1 MDTGMEMDGAGRT
14 TLGRRT
20 FLAMAAAA
28 GAATF
33 LVANGSQVAAAVAGA
48 NKKILWLR
56 GTGCGGCTASFLNGG
71 NPDVLAAVKS
81 ISVDLTYQEGLMGLQ
96 GIFNDDA
103 PMDSPDHDANSLR
116 KNTIS
121 AGGYVLVIEGAI
133 PNGPDGSGRYCMIGG
148 DTLKSI
154 LKDAAA
160 SADAIVAVGTCAAYG
175 GISAAGRS
183 VTDAR
188 GVAFTGSSRFKGIL
202 GELGIKRDVINVP
215 GCPMHPDWLLLTLAD
230 VVTGAD
236 VPTDEYQRPVAFFP
250 SDPVHVSCSRR
261 GYYDVG
267 RRDGNFAEGHCLYG
281 MGCKGP
287 VSYADCPTRRWNG
300 GVNMCTQAG
309 GLCIACAEPGF
320 PDAFSPFFSRLEGRS
335 ILPGIDVD
343 PGAKII
349 LGAAVL
355 GAGLH
360 AVKRLA
366 IGESDREE
374 EPGKEKGKR
383 GL

>member
-1 MDTGMEMDGAGRT
+1 
-14 TLGRRT
+14 
-20 FLAMAAAA
+20 MAAAA
-28 GAATF
+28 GAAAF
-33 LVANGSQVAAAVAGA
+33 LAANAPQVAAAVAGA

-56 GTGCGGCTASFLNGG
+56 GAGCGGCTASFLNGG
-71 NPDVLAAVKS
+71 NPDVLAAMKS
-81 ISVDLTYQEGLMGLQ
+81 ISVELTYQEGLMAQQ
-96 GIFNDDA
+96 GIFIDGSPLNA
-103 PMDSPDHDANSLR
+103 PQHNALSIRDNLIA
-116 KNTIS
+116 

-133 PNGPDGSGRYCMIGG
+133 PNGPDGTGRYCMTGGETMKEIIG
-148 DTLKSI
+148 K
-154 LKDAAA
+154 AAGN
-160 SADAIVAVGTCAAYG
+160 ADAIVAVGTCAAFG
-175 GISAAGRS
+175 GISAAARS

-202 GELGIKRDVINVP
+202 GELGVKRDVINVP
-215 GCPMHPDWLLLTLAD
+215 GCPVHPDWLLLTLAD

-236 VPTDEYQRPVAFFP
+236 VPTDDYRRPVAFFSP
-250 SDPVHVSCSRR
+250 DPVHMSCSRR

-267 RRDGNFAEGHCLYG
+267 RRDGNFAEGHCLYNK
-281 MGCKGP
+281 GCKGQIAF
-287 VSYADCPTRRWNG
+287 ADCPTRRWNG

-309 GLCIACAEPGF
+309 GPCIACAEPGF

-335 ILPGIDVD
+335 ILADIDID
-343 PGAKII
+343 TGAKVI

-374 EPGKEKGKR
+374 QPEKEKGKR